1 MNLFNLMLNPRQFR
15 HDLFSGILLLLFLLG
30 GLPIPS
36 IAAGESPG
44 NPDNGKGIYT
54 NFCAACHGAQ
64 GKGDGPAGKVLTP
77 PPANFTDKK
86 FKNKGDK
93 ELIETIQNGKPG
105 TGMPPWKNSLSSQQI
120 RDVLAF
126 IRTLS

>member
-1 MNLFNLMLNPRQFR
+1 MRLYPQHIR
-15 HDLFSGILLLLFLLG
+15 HCFLSGILLFLFMLV
-30 GLPIPS
+30 GLPILS
-36 IAAGESPG
+36 IAADENPG
-44 NPDNGKGIYT
+44 NPENGQAIYSRI
-54 NFCAACHGAQ
+54 CAACHGPQ

-77 PPANFTDKK
+77 PPANFTAKS

-105 TGMPPWKNSLSSQQI
+105 TGMPPWKNSLSAQQI

>member
-1 MNLFNLMLNPRQFR
+1 MGMNKMKSQLFRRRRFWGFLFFGGLATGLFN
-15 HDLFSGILLLLFLLG
+15 HSLF
-30 GLPIPS
+30 
-36 IAAGESPG
+36 ATENPG
-44 NPDNGKGIYT
+44 NAENGKAIYART
-54 NFCAACHGAQ
+54 CAACHGPH

-77 PPANFTDKK
+77 PPANFTAKS

-105 TGMPPWKNSLSSQQI
+105 TGMPPWKSSLSSQDI
-120 RDVLAF
+120 MDVLAF